1 MLVSITLHHKN
12 VNVVVVVTILM
23 PTVGSRNKCY
33 HQKTEILMLH
43 RDTWSRCKI
52 DLVAVLTEPK
62 CVFSSFSPGL
72 LMLSG
77 HTNAGEKHL

>member
-1 MLVSITLHHKN
+1 MLVSIMLHHKN

-23 PTVGSRNKCY
+23 PTVGSRKKCY

-43 RDTWSRCKI
+43 RDTWSRCKM

-62 CVFSSFSPGL
+62 CCFQL
-72 LMLSG
+72 LFCWTYDVIRA
-77 HTNAGEKHL
+77 H